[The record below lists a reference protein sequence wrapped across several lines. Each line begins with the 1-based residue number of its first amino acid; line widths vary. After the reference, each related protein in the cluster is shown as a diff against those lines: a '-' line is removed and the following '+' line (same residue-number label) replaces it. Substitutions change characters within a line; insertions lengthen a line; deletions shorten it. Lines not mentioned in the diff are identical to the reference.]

1 VGVSRDQRWQLIVH
15 TMRGGQVMTNVFLS
29 HKKDFAAQAQV
40 LALALRKITPG
51 VAIFR
56 SEDIEKG
63 RDWRDAVN
71 RALEEAKCFILL
83 YMDPTLDWSWCFYE
97 AGAFVSNGRKPR
109 PVFCLHPKTVDPPSP
124 LANLQAIRAEQ
135 ADIEKWIRN
144 GLCHVLKCRPKQTE
158 DKLKTT
164 AKDIAKLV
172 NATAPLQEAIL
183 KPYILIE
190 PKWSGDWTATDK
202 IPEIDFADASVSID
216 RDSARELG
224 FSGLPNLTLL
234 PFLRRIACDSS
245 EVPGKVEF
253 WIKKFFESLQ
263 KAAEGSLNF
272 QEAAYFRHENG
283 KIYRPVVVS
292 YSKNAGGTRCR
303 LRVIFAT
310 AFGTPLTDSPG
321 LTQRLSIG
329 ARLAVRTRLEVLDP
343 FLGHTSQVHRDK
355 VLSTRPENE
364 VSRKNPVGGRL
375 VEALDAIWQEA
386 LSHGMRPDE
395 PAPKLFEGPAQ
406 QVYEDLRNRGVW
418 VWDQIKLVA
427 PREDRKANGNYP
439 ETERLLAELDQI
451 NEDYLALV
459 LPRIEELLVPAE
471 KRHVKIIAVSPGIHA
486 VRQDEAGFGDHSH
499 HGIH

>member
-1 VGVSRDQRWQLIVH
+1 
-15 TMRGGQVMTNVFLS
+15 MTNVFLS
-29 HKKDFAAQAQV
+29 HKKDFAAQAQ
-40 LALALRKITPG
+40 ALAQALSKIMPG

-56 SEDIEKG
+56 SEDIEG
-63 RDWRDAVN
+63 GCDWRDAVS

-83 YMDPTLDWSWCFYE
+83 YTDPTLDWSWCFYE

-109 PVFCLHPKTVDPPSP
+109 PVFCLHPKTVEPPSP
-124 LANLQAIRAEQ
+124 LANLQGIQAEQ
-135 ADIEKWIRN
+135 GDIEKWIRN
-144 GLCHVLKCRPKQTE
+144 GLCDVLKCRPKQTE
-158 DKLKTT
+158 DKLKTI

-190 PKWSGDWTATDK
+190 PKWSGDWTETDK
-202 IPEIDFADASVSID
+202 IPEIDFANASVLID

-224 FSGLPNLTLL
+224 FSGLPNLPLL
-234 PFLRRIACDSS
+234 AFLRRIACNSN

-263 KAAEGSLNF
+263 NAAEERLNF

-292 YSKNAGGTRCR
+292 YTKNASGTRCQ

-343 FLGHTSQVHRDK
+343 FLGHTSQIYRDK

-364 VSRKNPVGGRL
+364 VSRKNPIGGRL

-386 LSHGMRPDE
+386 LSHGMRPGE
-395 PAPKLFEGPAQ
+395 PAPTLFEGSAQ
-406 QVYEDLRNRGVW
+406 QVYEDLRTRGIQVW
-418 VWDQIKLVA
+418 EQIKEVA
-427 PREDRKANGNYP
+427 PREDRKATGNYP
-439 ETERLLAELDQI
+439 ETEQLLAELNQI

-459 LPRIEELLVPAE
+459 LPRIEELLVPVG
-471 KRHVKIIAVSPGIHA
+471 KRHVKTIAVSPSNHT
-486 VRQDEAGFGDHSH
+486 VRQHEAGFGDHPH

>member
-1 VGVSRDQRWQLIVH
+1 
-15 TMRGGQVMTNVFLS
+15 MTNIFLS

-40 LALALRKITPG
+40 LALALHKITPG
-51 VAIFR
+51 AAVFR

-63 RDWRDAVN
+63 QDWRDAVN
-71 RALEEAKCFILL
+71 RALGEAKCFILL
-83 YMDPTLDWSWCFYE
+83 YTDPKADWSWCFYE

-124 LANLQAIRAEQ
+124 LANLQAIQAEQ

-144 GLCHVLKCRPKQTE
+144 DLCDVLKCRPKQTE
-158 DKLKTT
+158 DKLKAT
-164 AKDIAKLV
+164 AKDIARLV
-172 NATAPLQEAIL
+172 NATAPLQEMIL
-183 KPYILIE
+183 KPYIFIE
-190 PKWSGDWTATDK
+190 PKWSGDWTATDE
-202 IPEIDFADASVSID
+202 IPEIDFADASVLID
-216 RDSARELG
+216 KDSARELG

-234 PFLRRIACDSS
+234 PFLRRIACDGS
-245 EVPGKVEF
+245 EQPGKVEF

-263 KAAEGSLNF
+263 KAAEGNLNF

-292 YSKNAGGTRCR
+292 YAKNASGTKCR
-303 LRVIFAT
+303 LRVVFAT

-343 FLGHTSQVHRDK
+343 FLRHTSQIYRDK

-364 VSRKNPVGGRL
+364 VSRKNPVGARL
-375 VEALDAIWQEA
+375 VEALDAIYQEA
-386 LSHGMRPDE
+386 LSHGMRPGE

-406 QVYEDLRNRGVW
+406 QIYVDLRNRGIRI
-418 VWDQIKLVA
+418 WDQIKQVA
-427 PREDRKANGNYP
+427 PREDQKATGKYP
-439 ETERLLAELDQI
+439 ETERLLAELSQI

-471 KRHVKIIAVSPGIHA
+471 KRRVKTVADSTSNHA
-486 VRQDEAGFGDHSH
+486 VRQQEAGFADHH
-499 HGIH
+499 YHGVH